1 MSLLL
6 NKGEFIKFPLEVLDL
21 LLQLLLFASRRVCG
35 EFCLG
40 DRFEVSDGL
49 FLSSLEEAAVVRLP
63 EVLSTARD
71 DRDLVG
77 VPVSACSVSDVEFY
91 LPSSEESYL
100 LIEVIEQNYL
110 SARVLHSMGGNGK
123 NDQYI
128 LVGVLL
134 GNLVEVHAHV
144 CNVLLG
150 AAGVM
155 SNNVFD
161 SVLKYSFADS
171 LDVINNF
178 R

>member
-6 NKGEFIKFPLEVLDL
+6 NKGEFIKFPLEVLDQ
-21 LLQLLLFASRRVCG
+21 LLQLLLFAPRRVCG

-77 VPVSACSVSDVEFY
+77 VPVSACSVSNVEFY

-100 LIEVIEQNYL
+100 LIEVIEQHYL
-110 SARVLHSMGGNGK
+110 STRVLHSMGSEGK
-123 NDQYI
+123 NDQYL

-134 GNLVEVHAHV
+134 SPLGEVSACV
-144 CNVLLG
+144 GNVLLG

-155 SNNVFD
+155 RDNVVYNSKSN
-161 SVLKYSFADS
+161 YSCEDS
-171 LDVINNF
+171 LDVTNN
-178 R
+178 